1 MKHKHVKAY
10 MECAEAFAK
19 CSPAKRLKVGAVI
32 VKDNRVIS
40 CGYNAQP
47 EHINDPCELPD
58 GTTDP
63 RVRHAEKN
71 ALMGLVRSNQS
82 AVGADLF
89 CTHSCCVY
97 CAIDIVDAG
106 IKRVYFG
113 KHYRD
118 DSGLEYLKNNGVE
131 VVELKSESEKPSK
144 TTDDSVPSDQMHEWV
159 FISQVY
165 GKSRTYQ
172 CVNCKGV
179 QYVKEGQAVNV
190 PIYCK
195 DGLGK
200 IVYDSAHVVD

>member
-1 MKHKHVKAY
+1 MKHKHIQAY

-19 CSPAKRLKVGAVI
+19 CSPATRLKVGAVI

-47 EHINDPCELPD
+47 EHINDPCELAD

-131 VVELKSESEKPSK
+131 VVELKNRNITDEKAKQPVAVITNEDRHFWTLHDGSWKHSCGYKCRNCSEILYVWGGGKP
-144 TTDDSVPSDQMHEWV
+144 T
-159 FISQVY
+159 
-165 GKSRTYQ
+165 
-172 CVNCKGV
+172 
-179 QYVKEGQAVNV
+179 EGPCSNAN
-190 PIYCK
+190 
-195 DGLGK
+195 
-200 IVYDSAHVVD
+200 ANT